1 MTGAV
6 TTLRLKAWLTSPLAL
21 AASKVRGVVPVA
33 VGVPARVAVP
43 LFSVPVHPSE
53 GAGNPVVVTVKENAL
68 ATITESEAALV
79 MAGAELTSMI
89 RVWVATGSIPLV
101 AEMVTVVAPV
111 AVGVPEIRSVPGV
124 EPAPMDRP
132 GGRVPVSTRVG
143 VGPPLVVTATDPA
156 TPRLK

>member
-1 MTGAV
+1 MNAARPPGLSTA
-6 TTLRLKAWLTSPLAL
+6 KDFIATSP
-21 AASKVRGVVPVA
+21 P
-33 VGVPARVAVP
+33 
-43 LFSVPVHPSE
+43 
-53 GAGNPVVVTVKENAL
+53 TV
-68 ATITESEAALV
+68 
-79 MAGAELTSMI
+79 
-89 RVWVATGSIPLV
+89 SIPLE
-101 AEMVTVVAPV
+101 AEMETVVAPA